1 MYLRAMMS
9 RNRNRVLP
17 LALTVAFCAMAFV
30 VSAQKRQT
38 MPSAVLVKN
47 KCTNCIMYDTL
58 CQFQYGDIVL
68 TEDSITFLNM
78 KCIHDYDDQSIQYS
92 FLHDTYLIFSFP
104 NGKKYTMELFDFFSS
119 FVPQYAPIIYRRDW
133 GNTLPI
139 DAKFGND
146 WTKSLKKFVKKW
158 NSYADQEE
166 VVLNIIQSGP
176 NYSRMIQIQG
186 KDTLVVLETWFDVDL
201 QLELDDSDFMF
212 GSEIVDG
219 DTICRFPEYFPR
231 FPGGTDS
238 LKAFL
243 LRETQ
248 YPDDPFLD
256 VTGTVL
262 VDFIVEKDGSVTS
275 PRVIVPLCPDCD
287 KEACR
292 VIQSMPKWEPAT
304 VNGVSVRC
312 HYQVPVTFW
321 R

>member
-1 MYLRAMMS
+1 
-9 RNRNRVLP
+9 
-17 LALTVAFCAMAFV
+17 
-30 VSAQKRQT
+30 

-47 KCTNCIMYDTL
+47 KCMNCIMYDTL

-78 KCIHDYDDQSIQYS
+78 KCIHDYDDQDIQYS
-92 FLHDTYLIFSFP
+92 FLHDTYLFFSFP
-104 NGKKYTMELFDFFSS
+104 NGKKYTMELFDYFSS

-139 DAKFGND
+139 HAKFGND

-186 KDTLVVLETWFDVDL
+186 KDTLVVSETWFDVDL

-212 GSEIVDG
+212 GSEIVGG

-262 VDFIVEKDGSVTS
+262 VEFIVEKDGSVTS
-275 PRVIVPLCPDCD
+275 PRVIVSLYPDCD
-287 KEACR
+287 KEAYR

-304 VNGVSVRC
+304 VNGVPVRC
-312 HYQVPVTFW
+312 FYQVPVKFW

>member
-1 MYLRAMMS
+1 MMF

-17 LALTVAFCAMAFV
+17 LVLTVAFCAMAFV

-78 KCIHDYDDQSIQYS
+78 KCIHDYDDQDIQYS

-104 NGKKYTMELFDFFSS
+104 NGKKYTMELFDYFSS

-139 DAKFGND
+139 HAKFGND

-262 VDFIVEKDGSVTS
+262 VEFIVEKDGSVTS
-275 PRVIVPLCPDCD
+275 PRVIVPLYPDCD
-287 KEACR
+287 KEACH
-292 VIQSMPKWEPAT
+292 VIQLMPKWEPAT
-304 VNGVSVRC
+304 VNGVPVRC